1 MEIPVS
7 AVTSA
12 VRVGVQIASRHRRPV
27 LEVYHELRNVFS
39 PPHEY
44 RWWSGARLNRLEKS
58 TTRHQDTFVQFL
70 LVNLGGVRAE
80 NLKLAF
86 GGDFDRN
93 MPHWRLA
100 DLGIFGAHVAQL
112 APGQALF
119 LFRIDI
125 HDFSRYPERGGK
137 PIGLKD
143 ETFSITATYSGPA
156 SGLNR
161 IPRWWSRVRKQPQY
175 EMKYTFDPKIIRT
188 DFPAPEYHG

>member
-1 MEIPVS
+1 MEVPIS
-7 AVTSA
+7 ALTGA
-12 VRVGVQIASRHRRPV
+12 VRIGVQVAANHRRPV

-44 RWWSGARLNRLEKS
+44 RWWAGASLDRMEKS
-58 TTRHQDTFVQFL
+58 TTRHQDTFVQFT

-80 NLKLAF
+80 SVKLSF
-86 GGDFDRN
+86 QGDFDRN
-93 MPHWRLA
+93 MPDGRLK
-100 DLGIFGAHVAQL
+100 DLEIFGVNVAQM

-125 HDFSRYPERGGK
+125 HDFSRYPEGGGK

-143 ETFSITATYSGPA
+143 ETFSISAAYSGPT

-161 IPRWWSRVRKQPQY
+161 LPRLWSRMLRRSQY
-175 EMKYTFDPKIIRT
+175 QMRYTFDPKIIRT